1 MTRSPLWKRLGW
13 FALIYGASLAA
24 LTAVALTIRAVIG

>member
-1 MTRSPLWKRLGW
+1 MTRSPIWKRLVW

-24 LTAVALTIRAVIG
+24 LGAVALAIRAVIG

>member
-1 MTRSPLWKRLGW
+1 MTRSPIWKHLVW

-24 LTAVALTIRAVIG
+24 LGVVALAIRAVIG